1 MEKFEFEEIVALCFD
16 SLPEIFKTNIDN
28 VQFSVEDYPTREQ
41 LSKIKHASKYSL
53 LGLYEGVPRKFRG
66 PGYGMSALVPDR
78 ITLFQKNIESVSRDD
93 VDMRSKIREVLM
105 HEIGHYFGMTEEEI
119 RKAGY

>member
-1 MEKFEFEEIVALCFD
+1 MQKSEFDEIVALCFE

-28 VQFSVEDYPTREQ
+28 VQFSVEDYPTRDQ

-53 LGLYEGVPRKFRG
+53 LGLYEGVPLKFRG
-66 PGYGMSALVPDR
+66 PGYGMSAMVPDR
-78 ITLFQKNIESVSRDD
+78 ITLFQNNIESVSMNETDLKN
-93 VDMRSKIREVLM
+93 KIREVLM
-105 HEIGHYFGMTEEEI
+105 HEIGHYFGMTEDEI

>member
-1 MEKFEFEEIVALCFD
+1 MEKIEFEEIVALCFE

-28 VQFSVEDYPTREQ
+28 VQFSVEDYPTRDH
-41 LSKIKHASKYSL
+41 LAKIKHASKYSL

-66 PGYGMSALVPDR
+66 VGYGMSAMVPDR
-78 ITLFQKNIESVSRDD
+78 ITLFQKNIESVSRDE

-105 HEIGHYFGMTEEEI
+105 HEIGHYFGMNEEEI

>member
-28 VQFSVEDYPTREQ
+28 VQFSVEDYPSRDQ
-41 LSKIKHASKYSL
+41 LLKIKHASKYSL

-66 PGYGMSALVPDR
+66 LGYGMSAMVPDR

-93 VDMRSKIREVLM
+93 IDMRSKIREVLM
-105 HEIGHYFGMTEEEI
+105 HEIGHYFGMTEDEI